1 MTTMPDGPLAVVT
14 GASSGIGAEFARQ
27 LARRG
32 YSLLLVARREDR
44 LRALAAELCG
54 PTEVMAADLSVE
66 LECSRLAERIRNA
79 ANFSLLVNN
88 AGFGTTGLFPHSD
101 LDAQQ
106 RMHRLHVL
114 AAMTLSHA
122 ALGSLTAREAS
133 GGISGGLPAGIINV
147 ASVAS
152 FGQSP
157 TNVGYCATKA
167 WMASFT
173 EGLAIELGMTG
184 SMLRV
189 QALCPGFTYT
199 EFHDVLRMDRRAVP
213 KSFWL
218 AAEFVVRKSLEGFD
232 RGDVVVVPGW
242 RYRLIVGLLKW
253 TPKPLLNAVTA
264 RVAQRRNARR

>member
-1 MTTMPDGPLAVVT
+1 MPDRPLAVVT

-32 YSLLLVARREDR
+32 YSLLLVARREAR
-44 LRALAAELCG
+44 MQALAEELAV
-54 PTEVMAADLSVE
+54 PAEVMAADLSVE
-66 LECSRLAERIRNA
+66 SECARVAGRIRDAPNL
-79 ANFSLLVNN
+79 SLLVNN
-88 AGFGTTGLFPHSD
+88 AGFGTTGLFPRSD

-122 ALGSLTAREAS
+122 ALGNLTARQAS
-133 GGISGGLPAGIINV
+133 GGLVGGVPSGIINV

-173 EGLAIELGMTG
+173 EGLAMELAMTD
-184 SMLRV
+184 SALRV
-189 QALCPGFTYT
+189 QALCPGFSYS
-199 EFHDVLRMDRRAVP
+199 EFHDVLKMDRRAVP

-218 AAEFVVRKSLEGFD
+218 KAEFVVRKSLEGFG
-232 RGDVVVVPGW
+232 RGELFVIPGW
-242 RYRLIVGLLKW
+242 RYRLIVDFLRW
-253 TPKPLLNAVTA
+253 TPKPLLHAVTIRLA
-264 RVAQRRNARR
+264 RRRNKRGTGV